1 MPQGLPLGGKWIED
15 ITWIEPVT
23 ECANTNLTIE
33 LAAGNSPFN
42 ITNVELIDNGG
53 FIDLA
58 HTLPYPDELKS
69 SQDPNLSVRALQG
82 AYMGNTLL
90 MYHLNVSIPNNT
102 GPRNTF
108 FGRRFSLDFDLDQQ
122 IDRIGTSKL
131 RPRFLK
137 FSSEPDQETSS
148 NVSSSSDT
156 KFDFSDYD
164 WTDIEILCKGS
175 GSKRPKVSNV
185 HIMCGYLYGAPRLID
200 EGDPRIF
207 QPRSKWNQSLYVC
220 ASGVRS
226 SIKTVEFS
234 AKGTASLENLNITRV
249 QDKVYQKKGQWPL
262 WAVERTYKPT
272 FDAPPLWGIVAKKH
286 KKAKDLSTIRAKRFW
301 IPATGSSRGI
311 KTSLDSMT
319 STRAFAA
326 VLDSTYAISTD
337 NDLATAYT
345 GSQNAALKRLWQEL
359 SQSPDTASRIINLI
373 YTEILAT
380 TTVGTKSAIVSPTQK
395 GSNSLNRVVQNERRL
410 QYDLRYAIPAI
421 AELLIVTLVMIA
433 LIVCFLSG
441 FSFEKMSQLLN
452 QTSTGRIVTNLLY
465 PDICEPGAKT
475 KDWAHAAG
483 EIKLR
488 YPFTKH
494 ANIEEKK
501 GLHGNE
507 SAFNGDG
514 ASAGLL
520 KHDTDVHITQTNS
533 STT

>member
-1 MPQGLPLGGKWIED
+1 MPQNLPLGGKWTED

-23 ECANTNLTIE
+23 ECVNTNLTIE
-33 LAAGNSPFN
+33 IAAGDSPLN

-58 HTLPYPDELKS
+58 RTLPYPDELKS
-69 SQDPNLSVRALQG
+69 SQDPNLSIRALQG

-102 GPRNTF
+102 GPRNTS
-108 FGRRFSLDFDLDQQ
+108 FGRRFSLDFDLDQR
-122 IDRIGTSKL
+122 IDRIGTSRL

-137 FSSEPDQETSS
+137 FSSEPDQETSTS
-148 NVSSSSDT
+148 ISSSSDA
-156 KFDFSDYD
+156 KLDLSDYD

-175 GSKRPKVSNV
+175 SSKRPKVSNV
-185 HIMCGYLYGAPRLID
+185 HITCGYLYGAPRLID
-200 EGDPRIF
+200 QGDPRIF
-207 QPRSKWNQSLYVC
+207 QPHSKWNQSLYVC

-234 AKGTASLENLNITRV
+234 AKGTASLENLNITKV
-249 QDKVYQKKGQWPL
+249 QDKVYKEKNQWPL

-272 FDAPPLWGIVAKKH
+272 FDAPPLWGIVAGKY
-286 KKAKDLSTIRAKRFW
+286 KKAKDLSTLRAKKLW
-301 IPATGSSRGI
+301 IPATDSNGGIQTSS
-311 KTSLDSMT
+311 DSMT

-326 VLDSTYAISTD
+326 VLDSVYTLSIY

-345 GSQNAALKRLWQEL
+345 GSQNAALKQLWQEL

-380 TTVGTKSAIVSPTQK
+380 ATVGTKSAIISSTQK
-395 GSNSLNRVVQNERRL
+395 GSNSLNHVVQYERRL

-421 AELLIVTLVMIA
+421 VELLIVTLVVIT
-433 LIVCFLSG
+433 LIVCL
-441 FSFEKMSQLLN
+441 FSVFSLEKMSQLLN

-465 PDICEPGAKT
+465 PDVCKPGEKT
-475 KDWAHAAG
+475 KDWAPAAG
-483 EIKLR
+483 KIKLR

-494 ANIEEKK
+494 ANIKEKK
-501 GLHGNE
+501 NLHQIEN
-507 SAFNGDG
+507 ADNGDV
-514 ASAGLL
+514 ASAALL
-520 KHDTDVHITQTNS
+520 KHDTDFHISQTS
-533 STT
+533 SSAT